1 MSVETNEERMDK
13 PMKPKNKIPLNAT
26 GYKVVSLNTRLAGFR
41 ESLKRT
47 LAEGTLAR
55 ADQNRDGF
63 YEVEVGGRCFYIHIY
78 DAMKTV
84 YLVGAVGCVA
94 EFGKRLSSSRTP
106 FQAESAV
113 A

>member
-1 MSVETNEERMDK
+1 MKLKNE
-13 PMKPKNKIPLNAT
+13 ISLIAT
-26 GYKVVSLNTRLAGFR
+26 GYRIVSLNSKLAGVR
-41 ESLKRT
+41 ESLKKT

-63 YEVEVGGRCFYIHIY
+63 YEVEVGGRCFYIHVY

-84 YLVGAVGCVA
+84 YLVGAIGCGVA
-94 EFGKRLSSSRTP
+94 EFGQRLSSAYTP
-106 FQAESAV
+106 FQAEGAV

>member
-1 MSVETNEERMDK
+1 MKLTNK
-13 PMKPKNKIPLNAT
+13 VSLVAT
-26 GYKVVSLNTRLAGFR
+26 GYRIVSLNSKLAGFR
-41 ESLKRT
+41 ESLKKT

-78 DAMKTV
+78 DALKTV
-84 YLVGAVGCVA
+84 YLVGAIGCGVA
-94 EFGKRLSSSRTP
+94 DFGKRLSSACIP
-106 FQAESAV
+106 FQAEGAV

>member
-1 MSVETNEERMDK
+1 MKLTNK
-13 PMKPKNKIPLNAT
+13 VSLVAT
-26 GYKVVSLNTRLAGFR
+26 GYRIVSLNSKLAGFR
-41 ESLKRT
+41 ESLKKT

-84 YLVGAVGCVA
+84 YLVGAIGCGVT
-94 EFGKRLSSSRTP
+94 EFGKRLPSTCTP
-106 FQAESAV
+106 FQAEGAV